1 MNPVDEE
8 AYRHF
13 SETLNTELTQNIKPI
28 ILSLTMLA
36 EDYRDNGQ
44 VIAQSIEEYIRKV
57 NILFFCF
64 KKPSIIS
71 KRVLLFLHF
80 YLGIS

>member
-36 EDYRDNGQ
+36 EDYRDNGH
-44 VIAQSIEEYIRKV
+44 VIAQSIEEYVRKV
-57 NILFFCF
+57 NINFR
-64 KKPSIIS
+64 I
-71 KRVLLFLHF
+71 
-80 YLGIS
+80 

>member
-1 MNPVDEE
+1 MNPADEE

-36 EDYRDNGQ
+36 EDYRDNSH

-57 NILFFCF
+57 NITSFYCII
-64 KKPSIIS
+64 KTINVSILIS
-71 KRVLLFLHF
+71 SF
-80 YLGIS
+80 Y